1 MTVTLLTSQS
11 APATTDAD
19 ALVTGVFQGQ
29 DGPVLTLSA
38 DEIDLMAALT
48 ALGVTGKAEELT
60 KIPTGGQL
68 PAPVI
73 VAVGLGP
80 EPGAAADRQAYLER
94 LRRAAGAAARDL
106 TAATPGSK
114 GRAKRV
120 AVADADALVTGV
132 FQGQDG
138 PVLTLSTDEIDLMAA
153 LTALGATGKAEEL
166 TKIPTGG
173 RMSAPLIVAVGLGP
187 EPGAAA
193 DRQAY
198 LERLRR
204 AAGAAARDLT
214 AATPGSKGRAK
225 RVAVALPAGEPDEAE
240 AVALGALLGGY
251 AFRKYR
257 TASAAPGDVELIVH
271 TAHDDAADRA
281 RVLAGA
287 MSLVRD
293 LVNTSPADM
302 VPADLAAAA
311 GQAAAA
317 HGLSVQV
324 LDENEL
330 AKEGFGG
337 ILAVGMGSVHPPRL
351 VRLEYTH
358 PDAARTV
365 VFAGKGIT
373 FDSGGL
379 SLKPPKAME
388 TMKADMSGA
397 AAVLAALQAI
407 AELGPAVNVVGYL
420 SLAENMPGGGAQR
433 PSDVITIYG
442 GKTVEV
448 LNTDAEGRLVLAD
461 ALARSESDRP
471 SLLIDVATLTG
482 AQTVALGN
490 RTAGVMASDDSLA
503 AEIADAARRAGEAM
517 WPMPLPEDLRKGLDS
532 TVADIANVSGD
543 RSGGMLVAGLFLR
556 EFVPAGV
563 RWAHLDIAG
572 PAYNDGGPY
581 GYVTKGGT
589 GAAVRTLV
597 QIAADVAEGKLAGS
611 PADGK

>member
-11 APATTDAD
+11 APTATDAD
-19 ALVTGVFQGQ
+19 ALVIGVFQG
-29 DGPVLTLSA
+29 S
-38 DEIDLMAALT
+38 
-48 ALGVTGKAEELT
+48 
-60 KIPTGGQL
+60 
-68 PAPVI
+68 
-73 VAVGLGP
+73 
-80 EPGAAADRQAYLER
+80 
-94 LRRAAGAAARDL
+94 
-106 TAATPGSK
+106 
-114 GRAKRV
+114 
-120 AVADADALVTGV
+120 
-132 FQGQDG
+132 DG
-138 PVLTLSTDEIDLMAA
+138 PVLTLSTDEIDLTAA
-153 LTALGATGKAEEL
+153 LTALGATGKAEEI
-166 TKIPTGG
+166 TKIPTTG
-173 RMSAPLIVAVGLGP
+173 RLATPVVVAVGLGP
-187 EPGAAA
+187 EPAAA
-193 DRQAY
+193 GAGPAARQAY

-204 AAGAAARDLT
+204 AAGTAARDLT
-214 AATPGSKGRAK
+214 SGRAK
-225 RVAVALPAGEPDEAE
+225 RIAIALPAGEPDEAE
-240 AVALGALLGGY
+240 AVALGGLLGGY
-251 AFRKYR
+251 SFRKYR
-257 TASAAPGDVELIVH
+257 ATASAPGDLEQIVY
-271 TAHDDAADRA
+271 TAHEDAARRA
-281 RVLAGA
+281 RILADA
-287 MSLVRD
+287 MALVRD
-293 LVNTSPADM
+293 LVNTAPADM
-302 VPADLAAAA
+302 VPADLALVAERT
-311 GQAAAA
+311 AAA
-317 HGLSVQV
+317 HGLGVQV

-337 ILAVGMGSVHPPRL
+337 ILAVGMGSTHPPRL
-351 VRLEYTH
+351 VRLEYSH
-358 PDAARTV
+358 PDAVSTV

-397 AAVLAALQAI
+397 AAVLAALQVV

-420 SLAENMPGGGAQR
+420 PLAENMPGGGAQR

-461 ALARSESDRP
+461 ALVRAQADGP

-482 AQTVALGN
+482 AHTVALGT
-490 RTAGVMASDDSLA
+490 RMAGVMASDDSLA
-503 AEIADAARRAGEAM
+503 AEITDAARRAGEAM

-543 RSGGMLVAGLFLR
+543 RSGGMLTAGLFLR
-556 EFVPAGV
+556 EFVPDGV

-581 GYVTKGGT
+581 GYVPKGGT